1 MVPPRLGPSAALPAR
16 KIIMSFDA
24 VLLPAE
30 AVREIRARGCT
41 TPGVAELLVRHHGAH
56 KVLSNLHR
64 IEQLLEEI
72 FLEDQVIASE
82 MRDLIERQDSSSV
95 TDFSLSRIV

>member
-1 MVPPRLGPSAALPAR
+1 
-16 KIIMSFDA
+16 MSFDA

-72 FLEDQVIASE
+72 FEQDQIIAAELRELLENQPAS
-82 MRDLIERQDSSSV
+82 IE
-95 TDFSLSRIV
+95 DFSLNQRK